1 MEEFKYEGFW
11 WLPKDPSIKISGTLF
26 FDPKTGGRLELIGT
40 FKTIDDLKQI
50 NKEALSSSVS
60 IILGLSVEG
69 KTITLYKCFETS
81 FSISFPGITKSAFYV
96 NIIFIGCHFE
106 KEEEILL
113 DEVSVNYSNL
123 NEWAGISGF
132 KENSEFDQCNRL
144 RKFSISYEY
153 PSAISSE
160 LEIGTIYLSFNFNAN
175 AESAYSFNLGQTTYF
190 RIVPSYPR
198 NLIWYLDDVMKN
210 IRDFVSLAI
219 GRASYPN
226 IIISKSKACYSKL
239 AKGEI
244 VPNDIFI
251 YHSIGPFSEPSKPVH
266 PHEMLFTLNDI
277 STHFENIMNNWIM
290 KAEVLQ
296 PVYDLY
302 FGALYNP
309 SLHLNYQFLSL
320 AQAIESYHRRIFD
333 GKYVSDEAYESQKDA
348 FIGAILPGTEISFK
362 ESLCN
367 KIEYMNEFSLSKRL
381 KYIIAKFFEIISS
394 IVKSPDIFVWD
405 VKNTRDYLTHYDEKI
420 VRKAKKGQDLYWL
433 VQKMRA
439 LVEICLLSEIGIE
452 DKTLKILVTRNQRN
466 LNVISH

>member
-11 WLPKDPSIKISGTLF
+11 WLPEDPTIKISGTLF

-40 FKTIDDLKQI
+40 FKTFDDLKQI
-50 NKEALSSSVS
+50 NKEALSSSLL

-69 KTITLYKCFETS
+69 KAITLYKCFETS
-81 FSISFPGITKSAFYV
+81 FSLSFPGITRSAFFV

-113 DEVSVNYSNL
+113 DEVSINYSNL

-132 KENSEFDQCNRL
+132 KENTEFDQSYRL
-144 RKFSISYEY
+144 KKFSISYEY
-153 PSAISSE
+153 PIAISSE
-160 LEIGTIYLSFNFNAN
+160 VKIGTIYLAFYFNSKS
-175 AESAYSFNLGQTTYF
+175 ESAYSFNFGQTTYF
-190 RIVPSYPR
+190 RIVPSSPR
-198 NLIWYLDDVMKN
+198 DLIWYLDGVMKN
-210 IRDFVSLAI
+210 IRDFLSLAI
-219 GRASYPN
+219 GRASYSN
-226 IIISKSKACYSKL
+226 IIISKSKGCYTKL

-244 VPNDIFI
+244 VLNDIFI
-251 YHSIGPFSEPSKPVH
+251 YHRTGLFSEPSKPVY
-266 PHEMLFTLNDI
+266 PHEMLFTFNDI
-277 STHFENIMNNWIM
+277 STNFENIMNNWIM
-290 KAEVLQ
+290 KAGVLQ

-302 FGALYNP
+302 FGTLYNP

-381 KYIIAKFFEIISS
+381 KYIIAKFSEIISS
-394 IVKSPDIFVWD
+394 IVESPDIFIWD
-405 VKNTRDYLTHYDEKI
+405 VKNTRDYLTHYDEKLE
-420 VRKAKKGQDLYWL
+420 RKAKKGQDLYWL

-439 LVEICLLSEIGIE
+439 LVEICLLSELGIE
-452 DKTLKILVTRNQRN
+452 DKTIKILVTRNQRN
-466 LNVISH
+466 LEV